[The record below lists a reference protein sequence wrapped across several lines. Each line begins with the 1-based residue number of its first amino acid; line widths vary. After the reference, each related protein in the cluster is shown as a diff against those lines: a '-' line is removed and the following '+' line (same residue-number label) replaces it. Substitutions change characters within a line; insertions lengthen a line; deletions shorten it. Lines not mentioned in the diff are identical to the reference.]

1 MNRRSFTLRSL
12 SFLPFWAATNPIP
25 LLKPS
30 VVKPHR
36 LKRGDTVMLVTPGS
50 FIGDESLQKAIQN
63 LENMGL
69 KVQLS
74 EHIRAKKGYT
84 AGTVEQRVADLHQAF
99 ANPEIKAVWCARGG
113 YGCAQLLPHLDFD
126 LIRKNPKIL
135 IGFSDI
141 TILLHAVTLKTGLT
155 TFHGPVGSSEFSP
168 YTRKWLQKTLFAPS
182 DKLTMSISEDKING
196 LDPYTIRPG
205 KAQGILYGG
214 NLTLLASAVG
224 TPWMPD
230 FRGKLV
236 FMEEIG
242 EKPYRIDRMITQIQQ
257 GTNIHEAAG
266 IVLGH
271 FTDCEADNGDLSLSL
286 KQTLYSAFEFFKKPI
301 GYGYTWGHIDQMTT
315 LPIGLEAAIDT
326 HDFSLT
332 LLESPVI

>member
-1 MNRRSFTLRSL
+1 MNRRSFTLQSL
-12 SFLPFWAATNPIP
+12 SILPLWTG
-25 LLKPS
+25 LKINNRMVPP
-30 VVKPHR
+30 VVKPQR
-36 LKRGDTVMLVTPGS
+36 LKRGDAVMLVTPGS

-63 LENMGL
+63 LESLGL
-69 KVQLS
+69 QVHLS
-74 EHIRAKKGYT
+74 DHIRAKRGYT
-84 AGTVEQRVADLHQAF
+84 AGTIEQRVADLHQAF
-99 ANPEIKAVWCARGG
+99 TNPEIKAVWCARGG

-126 LIRKNPKIL
+126 LIRRNPKIL

-141 TILLHAVTLKTGLT
+141 TILLHAVTLQTGLT
-155 TFHGPVGSSEFSP
+155 TFHGPVGSSEFSS
-168 YTRKWLQKTLFAPS
+168 YTRKWLQQTLFTPS
-182 DKLTMSISEDKING
+182 ADLTMPISEEKING
-196 LDPYTIRPG
+196 LAPFTIRPG
-205 KAQGILYGG
+205 KAKGILYGG

-230 FRGKLV
+230 LKDKLV

-271 FTDCEADNGDLSLSL
+271 FTDCEADSGDLSLSL
-286 KQTLYSAFEFFKKPI
+286 KQTLLTAFEFFKKPI

-315 LPIGLEAAIDT
+315 LPIGLQAAIDT
-326 HDFSLT
+326 RDFSLT
-332 LLESPVI
+332 LLENPVI

>member
-1 MNRRSFTLRSL
+1 MNRRAFTLRSL
-12 SFLPFWAATNPIP
+12 SLLPLWASTNRTNISPPAVI
-25 LLKPS
+25 KPQ
-30 VVKPHR
+30 R
-36 LKRGDTVMLVTPGS
+36 LKKGDTVMLVTPGS
-50 FIGDESLQKAIQN
+50 FIGDEPLQKAIQN
-63 LENMGL
+63 LESLGL

-74 EHIRAKKGYT
+74 DHIRAKKGYT
-84 AGTVEQRVADLHQAF
+84 AGTIEQRATDLHQAF
-99 ANPEIKAVWCARGG
+99 SDSKIKAVWCARGG
-113 YGCAQLLPHLDFD
+113 YGCAQLLPHLDYD
-126 LIRKNPKIL
+126 LIQRNPKIL

-168 YTRKWLQKTLFAPS
+168 YTRKWIQQTLFLPS
-182 DKLTMSISEDKING
+182 GILTMPISVEKING
-196 LDPYTIRPG
+196 LEPFTIRPG
-205 KAQGILYGG
+205 QAQGPLYGG

-230 FRGKLV
+230 LRGKLV

-257 GTNIHEAAG
+257 GTNIREAAG

-271 FTDCEADNGDLSLSL
+271 FTDCEADSGDLSLSL
-286 KQTLYSAFEFFKKPI
+286 KQTLLTAFNFFKKPI

-315 LPIGLEAAIDT
+315 LPIGLPAAVDT
-326 HDFSLT
+326 GEFSLT